1 MQGNDSTHNGAS
13 LGAQAMEL
21 ALSSTQQFTD
31 SADRLVRAI
40 ADSSL
45 VSDNAS
51 RTAAGRE
58 APSILAPWELA
69 RQFHRTSLEW
79 GLNTWV
85 AWVGALGGLATAGRG
100 IGLVTSDPQA
110 RTSLLTAPAWAA
122 PRSSASAGR
131 QGSSASRSPHA
142 ANATER
148 AVAASGSK
156 RRRPAAKSTARK
168 RPRKKS

>member
-1 MQGNDSTHNGAS
+1 MSGNDSTQNGAS

-45 VSDNAS
+45 VSDSAS
-51 RTAAGRE
+51 RAAARSE

-69 RQFHRTSLEW
+69 KQLQRNSLEW
-79 GLNTWV
+79 GLNAWV
-85 AWVGALGGLATAGRG
+85 AWVGALGGLARVGRG
-100 IGLVTSDPQA
+100 IGLVTAEPQA
-110 RTSLLTAPAWAA
+110 PTSLPTAPAWAPA
-122 PRSSASAGR
+122 RPSATAGR
-131 QGSSASRSPHA
+131 QGSSASRSSHA
-142 ANATER
+142 PKAIER

-156 RRRPAAKSTARK
+156 RRRPAAPSTARK